1 MDWVAVNVV
10 YMLTRLI
17 DSSPVLHLLMCP
29 LCVCV
34 CVCVCACVCDL
45 QNMTC
50 MQTVHYHLDRWH
62 VMVNSAQG
70 PENTH
75 TRLHAPVTCHE
86 YLSDVLI
93 SCRLA
98 KLCWYD
104 ILLLRQYK
112 LQHTHRNTRLGK
124 QYYHCQHNFRSA
136 WKVSHNFGADC
147 AGKLWNSGEWI

>member
-34 CVCVCACVCDL
+34 WPSEYDMHANSSLSSGSVACDGEFC
-45 QNMTC
+45 TG
-50 MQTVHYHLDRWH
+50 TRKH
-62 VMVNSAQG
+62 
-70 PENTH
+70 TH

-86 YLSDVLI
+86 YLADVLI

-136 WKVSHNFGADC
+136 WNVSHNFGADC
-147 AGKLWNSGEWI
+147 AGKLWNSGEWN